1 MTGTLSFH
9 EEYERIAALH
19 QLPTFLDDAF
29 LMQTLLP
36 TLVGSALYVWGVYIA
51 IIMLGRF
58 ISPDASQLDINIVSH
73 RLTHLLGNVAIA
85 VLGLYYYVALPTDA
99 SVEEKVT
106 GFKEIHPILCLQAA
120 KQLWATLLGLLAT
133 ATKKERFVYYVHHVA
148 VGIVSVYLACFTM
161 GLRYYVTLM
170 FGVTEVSGIFLA
182 VVELLRD
189 YPEHGSKR
197 YPTLY
202 KVLGACFAACF
213 VYIRCYL
220 LLPQAW
226 EFLRFGLFGLLS
238 APESYHWSLIVAAW
252 IVWVG
257 GCFLVALQAYWGVLV
272 VRKFVREIILPL
284 LSSSTARRKM
294 NTE

>member
-1 MTGTLSFH
+1 MTRTLSFH
-9 EEYERIAALH
+9 EEYERIEALH
-19 QLPTFLDDAF
+19 NLPIFLDDAF
-29 LMQTLLP
+29 LSQTLLP
-36 TLVGSALYVWGVYIA
+36 SLVGSILYIWSIYVAL
-51 IIMLGRF
+51 IILGRYL
-58 ISPDASQLDINIVSH
+58 SPDASQLDINIVSH
-73 RLTHLLGNVAIA
+73 RLTHLMGNVSIA
-85 VLGLYYYVALPTDA
+85 VLGLYYYNILPPDA

-120 KQLWATLLGLLAT
+120 KQLWAILLGLLVT

-148 VGIVSVYLACFTM
+148 VGLVSVYIACFTM

-182 VVELLRD
+182 VIELMRD
-189 YPEHGSKR
+189 YPEHGSKL

-238 APESYHWSLIVAAW
+238 ASPSYDWYLVAAAW
-252 IVWVG
+252 TVWVG
-257 GCFLVALQAYWGVLV
+257 GCFLVGLQAYWGALV
-272 VRKFVREIILPL
+272 VRKFVREIVLPL
-284 LSSSTARRKM
+284 LSSSTRGTTK
-294 NTE
+294 TE